1 MTKYLVPTLAFST
14 LLGLTA
20 CTSMDKLQARLEAD
34 PQCPPVM
41 NAKTGALMPC
51 PTPPK
56 PQPAVTTQKNVQP
69 SSTPSS
75 SAAQTPVSNV
85 SGAVPLSAPQN
96 TASNPPQGNVSN
108 SGSTAKPSSPS
119 SPSSPSITANPEC
132 KVVLHQKTGALMPC
146 PNP

>member
-1 MTKYLVPTLAFST
+1 MTKLLALALTISSV
-14 LLGLTA
+14 LGISA

-56 PQPAVTTQKNVQP
+56 PQPAVTSMKNVQP
-69 SSTPSS
+69 SSAVTQAPASGMSATEPLNTP
-75 SAAQTPVSNV
+75 QVS
-85 SGAVPLSAPQN
+85 
-96 TASNPPQGNVSN
+96 VSN
-108 SGSTAKPSSPS
+108 SGSPAKATP
-119 SPSSPSITANPEC
+119 PSSPSITANPEC
-132 KVVLHQKTGALMPC
+132 KGVLHQKTGALMPC

>member
-85 SGAVPLSAPQN
+85 SGAVPLNTPQN
-96 TASNPPQGNVSN
+96 AASNSPQGNVSN

-119 SPSSPSITANPEC
+119 SPSITANPEC
-132 KVVLHQKTGALMPC
+132 KGVLHQKTGALMPC

>member
-1 MTKYLVPTLAFST
+1 MTKQLALTLTISS

-75 SAAQTPVSNV
+75 SAAQTPASNV
-85 SGAVPLSAPQN
+85 SGAVPLNTPQN
-96 TASNPPQGNVSN
+96 AASNAPQGNVSN
-108 SGSTAKPSSPS
+108 SGSSAKAIA
-119 SPSSPSITANPEC
+119 PSSPSITANPEC
-132 KVVLHQKTGALMPC
+132 KGVLHQKTGALMPC

>member
-1 MTKYLVPTLAFST
+1 MTKQLALALTISSV
-14 LLGLTA
+14 LGISA

-41 NAKTGALMPC
+41 NAKTGSLMPC

-69 SSTPSS
+69 SSAVTQAPASGM
-75 SAAQTPVSNV
+75 SATA
-85 SGAVPLSAPQN
+85 PLNTPQN
-96 TASNPPQGNVSN
+96 TVNNPPQVSVSN
-108 SGSTAKPSSPS
+108 SGSPAKATA
-119 SPSSPSITANPEC
+119 PSSPSITANPEC
-132 KVVLHQKTGALMPC
+132 KGVLHQKTGALMPC

>member
-1 MTKYLVPTLAFST
+1 MTKLLALALTISSV
-14 LLGLTA
+14 LGISA

-56 PQPAVTTQKNVQP
+56 PQPALTTQKNVQP
-69 SSTPSS
+69 SSAATQAPASGMSATEPLNTP
-75 SAAQTPVSNV
+75 QVS
-85 SGAVPLSAPQN
+85 
-96 TASNPPQGNVSN
+96 VSN
-108 SGSTAKPSSPS
+108 SGSPAKATP
-119 SPSSPSITANPEC
+119 PSSPSITANPEC
-132 KVVLHQKTGALMPC
+132 KGVLHQKTGALMPC

>member
-1 MTKYLVPTLAFST
+1 MTKQLALALTISSV
-14 LLGLTA
+14 LGISA

-69 SSTPSS
+69 SSAVTQARASGM
-75 SAAQTPVSNV
+75 SATA
-85 SGAVPLSAPQN
+85 PLNTPQN
-96 TASNPPQGNVSN
+96 TVNNPPQVSVSN
-108 SGSTAKPSSPS
+108 SGSPAKATA
-119 SPSSPSITANPEC
+119 PSSPSITANPEC
-132 KVVLHQKTGALMPC
+132 KGVLHQKTGALMPC

>member
-1 MTKYLVPTLAFST
+1 MTKYLVPTLTFST

-108 SGSTAKPSSPS
+108 SGSPAKAAA
-119 SPSSPSITANPEC
+119 PSSPSITANPEC
-132 KVVLHQKTGALMPC
+132 KGVLHQKTGALMPC

>member
-1 MTKYLVPTLAFST
+1 MKKQLALALTISSV
-14 LLGLTA
+14 LGISA

-41 NAKTGALMPC
+41 NAKTGSLMPC

-69 SSTPSS
+69 SSAVTQAPASGMSATEPLNTP
-75 SAAQTPVSNV
+75 QVS
-85 SGAVPLSAPQN
+85 
-96 TASNPPQGNVSN
+96 VSN
-108 SGSTAKPSSPS
+108 SGSPAKATA
-119 SPSSPSITANPEC
+119 PSSPSITANPEC
-132 KVVLHQKTGALMPC
+132 KGVLHQKTGALMPC

>member
-1 MTKYLVPTLAFST
+1 MTKLLALALTISSV
-14 LLGLTA
+14 LGISA

-56 PQPAVTTQKNVQP
+56 PQPALTTQKNVQP
-69 SSTPSS
+69 SSAATQAPASGMSATEPLNTP
-75 SAAQTPVSNV
+75 QVS
-85 SGAVPLSAPQN
+85 
-96 TASNPPQGNVSN
+96 VSN
-108 SGSTAKPSSPS
+108 SGSPAKVTA
-119 SPSSPSITANPEC
+119 PSSPSITANPEC
-132 KVVLHQKTGALMPC
+132 KGVLHQKTGALMPC

>member
-1 MTKYLVPTLAFST
+1 MTKYLVPTLTFST

-34 PQCPPVM
+34 PQCLPVM

-85 SGAVPLSAPQN
+85 SGAVPLNTPQN
-96 TASNPPQGNVSN
+96 AASNAPQGNVSN
-108 SGSTAKPSSPS
+108 SGSTAKPSSPN
-119 SPSSPSITANPEC
+119 SPSITANPEC
-132 KVVLHQKTGALMPC
+132 KGVLHQKTGALMPC

>member
-75 SAAQTPVSNV
+75 SAAQTPASNV
-85 SGAVPLSAPQN
+85 SGAVPLNTPQN
-96 TASNPPQGNVSN
+96 AASNSPQGNVSN

-119 SPSSPSITANPEC
+119 SPSITANPEC
-132 KVVLHQKTGALMPC
+132 KGVLHQKTGALMPC

>member
-1 MTKYLVPTLAFST
+1 MTKYLVPTLTFST

-56 PQPAVTTQKNVQP
+56 AQSAVVIQKNVQP
-69 SSTPSS
+69 ASTPSS
-75 SAAQTPVSNV
+75 NATQAPASNV
-85 SGAVPLSAPQN
+85 SGTTSPSTPQN
-96 TASNPPQGNVSN
+96 SESIKPQASVSN
-108 SGSTAKPSSPS
+108 SGSSAKVISPS
-119 SPSSPSITANPEC
+119 LMANPEC
-132 KVVLHQKTGALMPC
+132 KGVLHQKTGALMPC

>member
-1 MTKYLVPTLAFST
+1 MTKQLALALTISSV
-14 LLGLTA
+14 LGISA

-69 SSTPSS
+69 SSAVTQAPASGMSATEPLNTP
-75 SAAQTPVSNV
+75 QVS
-85 SGAVPLSAPQN
+85 
-96 TASNPPQGNVSN
+96 VSN
-108 SGSTAKPSSPS
+108 SGSPAKATA
-119 SPSSPSITANPEC
+119 PSSPSITANPEC
-132 KVVLHQKTGALMPC
+132 KGVLHQKTGALMPC

>member
-1 MTKYLVPTLAFST
+1 MTKLLALALTISSV
-14 LLGLTA
+14 LGISA

-56 PQPAVTTQKNVQP
+56 PQPAVTSMKNVQP
-69 SSTPSS
+69 SSAVTQAPASGMSATEPLNTP
-75 SAAQTPVSNV
+75 QVS
-85 SGAVPLSAPQN
+85 
-96 TASNPPQGNVSN
+96 VSN
-108 SGSTAKPSSPS
+108 SGSPAKATA
-119 SPSSPSITANPEC
+119 PSSPSITANPEC
-132 KVVLHQKTGALMPC
+132 KGVLHQKTGALMPC

>member
-1 MTKYLVPTLAFST
+1 MTKQLGLTLTIST
-14 LLGLTA
+14 VLGLTA
-20 CTSMDKLQARLEAD
+20 CSSMDKLQARLEAD

-85 SGAVPLSAPQN
+85 SGAAPLSAPQN
-96 TASNPPQGNVSN
+96 TGSNPHQGNLSN
-108 SGSTAKPSSPS
+108 SGSSAKAIA
-119 SPSSPSITANPEC
+119 PSSPSITANPEC
-132 KVVLHQKTGALMPC
+132 KGVLHQKTGALMPC

>member
-1 MTKYLVPTLAFST
+1 MTKQLALALTISSV
-14 LLGLTA
+14 LGISA

-69 SSTPSS
+69 SSAVTQAPASGMSATEPLNTP
-75 SAAQTPVSNV
+75 QVS
-85 SGAVPLSAPQN
+85 
-96 TASNPPQGNVSN
+96 VSN
-108 SGSTAKPSSPS
+108 SGSPAKATP
-119 SPSSPSITANPEC
+119 PSSPSITANPEC
-132 KVVLHQKTGALMPC
+132 KGVLHQKTGALMPC

>member
-1 MTKYLVPTLAFST
+1 MTKQLALALTISSV
-14 LLGLTA
+14 LGISA

-69 SSTPSS
+69 SSAVTQAPASGMSATEPLNTP
-75 SAAQTPVSNV
+75 QVS
-85 SGAVPLSAPQN
+85 
-96 TASNPPQGNVSN
+96 VSN
-108 SGSTAKPSSPS
+108 SGSPAKAAA
-119 SPSSPSITANPEC
+119 PSSPSITANPEC
-132 KVVLHQKTGALMPC
+132 KGVLHQKTGALMPC

>member
-1 MTKYLVPTLAFST
+1 MTKLLALALTISSV
-14 LLGLTA
+14 LGISA

-56 PQPAVTTQKNVQP
+56 PQPALTTQKNVQP
-69 SSTPSS
+69 SSAATQAPASGMSATEPLNTP
-75 SAAQTPVSNV
+75 QVS
-85 SGAVPLSAPQN
+85 
-96 TASNPPQGNVSN
+96 VSN
-108 SGSTAKPSSPS
+108 SGSPAKATA
-119 SPSSPSITANPEC
+119 PSSPSITANPEC
-132 KVVLHQKTGALMPC
+132 KGVLHQKTGALMPC

>member
-1 MTKYLVPTLAFST
+1 MTKQLALALTISSV
-14 LLGLTA
+14 LGISA

-41 NAKTGALMPC
+41 NAKTGSLMPC

-69 SSTPSS
+69 SSAVTQAPASGMSATEPLNTP
-75 SAAQTPVSNV
+75 QVS
-85 SGAVPLSAPQN
+85 
-96 TASNPPQGNVSN
+96 VSN
-108 SGSTAKPSSPS
+108 SGSPAKAAA
-119 SPSSPSITANPEC
+119 PSSPSITANPEC
-132 KVVLHQKTGALMPC
+132 KGVLHQKTGALMPC

>member
-1 MTKYLVPTLAFST
+1 MTKQLALALTISSV
-14 LLGLTA
+14 LGISA

-69 SSTPSS
+69 SSAVTQAPASGMSATEPLNTP
-75 SAAQTPVSNV
+75 QVS
-85 SGAVPLSAPQN
+85 
-96 TASNPPQGNVSN
+96 VSN
-108 SGSTAKPSSPS
+108 SGSPAKAAA
-119 SPSSPSITANPEC
+119 PSSPSITANPEC
-132 KVVLHQKTGALMPC
+132 RGVLHQKTGALMPC

>member
-1 MTKYLVPTLAFST
+1 MTKQLALALTISSV
-14 LLGLTA
+14 LGISA

-56 PQPAVTTQKNVQP
+56 PQPAVTSMKNVQP
-69 SSTPSS
+69 SSAVTQAPASGM
-75 SAAQTPVSNV
+75 SATE
-85 SGAVPLSAPQN
+85 PLNTPQN
-96 TASNPPQGNVSN
+96 TVNNPPQVSVSN
-108 SGSTAKPSSPS
+108 SGSPAKVTA
-119 SPSSPSITANPEC
+119 PSSPSITANPEC
-132 KVVLHQKTGALMPC
+132 KGVLHQKTGALMPC

>member
-1 MTKYLVPTLAFST
+1 MTKLLALALTITSV
-14 LLGLTA
+14 LGLTA

-69 SSTPSS
+69 SSMPSANTVQAPAS
-75 SAAQTPVSNV
+75 SM
-85 SGAVPLSAPQN
+85 SGTAPLNTPQN
-96 TASNPPQGNVSN
+96 TVNNPPQVSVSN
-108 SGSTAKPSSPS
+108 SGSSAKAIA
-119 SPSSPSITANPEC
+119 PSSPSITANPEC
-132 KVVLHQKTGALMPC
+132 KGVLHQKTGALMPC

>member
-1 MTKYLVPTLAFST
+1 MTKQLALTLTISS

-85 SGAVPLSAPQN
+85 SGAVPLNTPQN
-96 TASNPPQGNVSN
+96 AASNAPQGNVSN

-119 SPSSPSITANPEC
+119 SPSITANPEC
-132 KVVLHQKTGALMPC
+132 KGVLHQKTGALMPC